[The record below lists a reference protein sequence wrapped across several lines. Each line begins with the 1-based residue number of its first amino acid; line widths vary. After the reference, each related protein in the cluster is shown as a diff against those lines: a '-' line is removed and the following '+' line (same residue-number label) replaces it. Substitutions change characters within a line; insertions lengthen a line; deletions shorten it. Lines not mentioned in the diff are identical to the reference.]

1 MGNKTLQ
8 DNLSN
13 NNNHFDNSAQTESDN
28 FNKRKFKYVRKKF
41 EDQALSIKTLENGVN
56 SFIIAT
62 KQHPATITK
71 VLFKYLL
78 PGHPFVIFT
87 PYREMLIDLY
97 DDYNHLVVQ
106 TCTYVKLG

>member
-1 MGNKTLQ
+1 M
-8 DNLSN
+8 
-13 NNNHFDNSAQTESDN
+13 
-28 FNKRKFKYVRKKF
+28 RKKF

-87 PYREMLIDLY
+87 PYRE
-97 DDYNHLVVQ
+97 V
-106 TCTYVKLG
+106 